1 MQKDSLYIDK
11 YDIIN
16 HKYYSVLPTFDL
28 QACSVLQILRYVEK
42 ALNKEENISADIAA
56 LFHGDLNPVAPKAQK
71 KVAVPEGLV
80 ATLAANCV
88 NY

>member
-1 MQKDSLYIDK
+1 M
-11 YDIIN
+11 
-16 HKYYSVLPTFDL
+16 
-28 QACSVLQILRYVEK
+28 LQILRYVEK

-80 ATLAANCV
+80 ATLAANYV
-88 NY
+88 TLVRGTMYSSTYGAWSNG